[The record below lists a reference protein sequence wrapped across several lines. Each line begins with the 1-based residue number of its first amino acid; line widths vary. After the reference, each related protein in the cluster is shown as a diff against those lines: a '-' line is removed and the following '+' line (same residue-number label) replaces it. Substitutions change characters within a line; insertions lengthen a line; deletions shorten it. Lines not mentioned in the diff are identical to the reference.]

1 MTRPD
6 DGVSGYDAIV
16 VGASIAGCTTAIMFG
31 RAGLRIALVE
41 RSRHLDAYKALCGHW
56 ILGGTKPTLVRL
68 GLWDEMLAHGA
79 EAALPDMWSAGGWL
93 TLPHDA
99 GIPEAICLRR
109 STLDPVLRR
118 IAGATPGVNL
128 LMGHPAVGL
137 VEEGERI
144 AGVRVATP
152 GGGEREL
159 RGRLVVGADGHR
171 SKVAELAGV
180 VGDVAPNERFFV
192 WAYYRG
198 VRFRRAGRAFVWRL
212 DPDVAVAVP
221 AGDGL
226 TLLGA
231 FPAKSRLGDFAGD
244 RVAALERFMADLPD
258 GPDLTGAERVSTA
271 IGTSDYPMVR
281 RHPAPRPGLA
291 LVGDAAMASD
301 PTPAVG
307 CGWAFRSAEWLADA
321 VVPVLSAVAS
331 DADLATALARYC
343 DAHRFAEEHD
353 DVGRIDALAR
363 PAGPQQRAMMAA
375 ATHDPDIARLLGLV
389 AMRVAS
395 PSVLRDADV
404 TARTAQFVANRV
416 C

>member
-1 MTRPD
+1 MIAPED
-6 DGVSGYDAIV
+6 AGSGYDAVV
-16 VGASIAGCTTAIMFG
+16 VGASIAGCTTAITFG
-31 RAGLRIALVE
+31 RAGLRVALVE

-56 ILGGTKPTLVRL
+56 ILGGAKLTLERL
-68 GLWDEMLAHGA
+68 GLWQEMLAHGA
-79 EAALPDMWSAGGWL
+79 EAALPELWSAAGWL
-93 TLPHDA
+93 TLPPNA

-109 STLDPVLRR
+109 STLDPMLRH
-118 IAGATPGVNL
+118 IAAATPGVDL

-137 VEEGERI
+137 VKGDGRV
-144 AGVRVATP
+144 AGVRVTTP
-152 GGGEREL
+152 AGGEREL

-231 FPAKSRLGDFAGD
+231 FPAKSRLAEFAGD
-244 RVAALERFMADLPD
+244 RVAALERFVADLPD
-258 GPDLTGAERVSTA
+258 TPDLSAAERVSTA

-281 RHPAPRPGLA
+281 RHPAPKPGLA

-321 VVPVLSAVAS
+321 VVPVLADDGAS
-331 DADLATALARYC
+331 DADLAAALVRYC
-343 DAHRFAEEHD
+343 DAHAFAEEHD
-353 DVGRIDALAR
+353 EVGRIDALAR
-363 PAGPQQRAMMAA
+363 PAPPGQRAIMAA
-375 ATHDPDIARLLGLV
+375 ASHDPEIARRLGLV
-389 AMRVAS
+389 AMRVVS
-395 PSVLRDADV
+395 PSVLRDSEMA
-404 TARTAQFVANRV
+404 ARMTGPG
-416 C
+416 